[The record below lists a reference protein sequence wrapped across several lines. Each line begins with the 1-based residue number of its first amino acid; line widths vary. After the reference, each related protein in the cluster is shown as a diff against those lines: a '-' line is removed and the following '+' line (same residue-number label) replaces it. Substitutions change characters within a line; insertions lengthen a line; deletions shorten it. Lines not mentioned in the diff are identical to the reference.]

1 MCVIIPGLP
10 LLVNLTHKYMI
21 DGEIMKTLREMMD
34 IVEGNATIVSDNDL
48 AGLLHD
54 IVIHLIFNKQSMSI
68 RDNDPTLVTKEVKK
82 AYKLEGIPFTQ
93 NDLDRVSMLFPKV
106 MKKLRKGFSKE
117 YRPGDND

>member
-1 MCVIIPGLP
+1 
-10 LLVNLTHKYMI
+10 MI

>member
-1 MCVIIPGLP
+1 
-10 LLVNLTHKYMI
+10 
-21 DGEIMKTLREMMD
+21 
-34 IVEGNATIVSDNDL
+34 
-48 AGLLHD
+48 
-54 IVIHLIFNKQSMSI
+54 MSI